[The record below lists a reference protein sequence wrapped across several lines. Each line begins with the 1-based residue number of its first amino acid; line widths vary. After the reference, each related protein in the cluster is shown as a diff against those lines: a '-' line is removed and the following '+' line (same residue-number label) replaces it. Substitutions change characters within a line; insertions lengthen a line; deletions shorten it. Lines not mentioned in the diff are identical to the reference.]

1 MAHRVV
7 ITGIGAVTPVGI
19 GKDRFW
25 AALAR
30 GESGV
35 GPITRFDTSQF
46 STRIA
51 AEVKDFDPLEYIGK
65 KEAKRLD
72 RFAQYAL
79 AASIMAVSDSA
90 LKISSENSQEI
101 GVLVGSG
108 IGGIQ
113 TLETQHQVLI
123 EKGPDKVSPF
133 FIPMLI
139 SNIAS
144 GQVSITLGIKGPN
157 TCAVTACATGSHAI
171 GDAFRIL
178 QRGEA
183 RAMIA
188 GGAEAPI
195 TPLGLAGF
203 CSLNALSRRNHEPT
217 RASRPFDKDRDGFV
231 MAEGA
236 GVVVMET
243 RESAETRGA
252 HIYAEVIGYGMNGDA
267 YHITAPDPEGDG
279 AARAM
284 LLAVQDARISPG
296 DVDYINAH
304 GTSTPLNDKVETLAI
319 KRVFG
324 DHARKISI
332 SSTKSMTGH
341 VLGATGALE
350 VIATILGM
358 QHGIIPPTI
367 NLDASDPECDLDYV
381 PNQARNRQIKIA
393 LSNSFGFGGHN
404 AVIAVKRYDN

>member
-51 AEVKDFDPLEYIGK
+51 AEVNDFDPLEYIGK